1 MSLPHIPDPMP
12 GDAAAADAIEM
23 VIVPRARDLGGF
35 EVRRALPSARKQM
48 VGPFIFFDQMGPALM
63 QLGQGIDVRPHPHI
77 GLSTVTW
84 LFDGSIYH
92 RDSLG
97 SSQPISPGELNWM
110 TAGRGIVHSERTAPP
125 ELARERK
132 VFGIQSWVALP
143 KQFEETAPAFDHVE
157 AHRLP
162 VVDERGISARI
173 IAGSLYGA
181 PSPVKT
187 HSDLFYADVQM
198 AAGSALPLPVDHE
211 ERGVYVAEGEI
222 EVAGQSFT
230 EAACWCS
237 APAITSPFV
246 RRATPASCCSAA
258 SRWMGRA
265 TSGGTS
271 CRHRRTASRPPRT
284 TGNRRASP
292 SCRATR
298 KTSFRCR
305 RSSPQFPSMMSRAS
319 PAAMLKVAVSSSAPT
334 WARAV

>member
-12 GDAAAADAIEM
+12 GDAAAADSIEM

-35 EVRRALPSARKQM
+35 EVRRALPAARKQM
-48 VGPFIFFDQMGPALM
+48 VGPFIFFDQFGPVRMKA
-63 QLGQGIDVRPHPHI
+63 GQGIDVRPHPHI

-97 SSQPISPGELNWM
+97 SAQHISPGELNWM

-143 KQFEETAPAFDHVE
+143 RQFEETAPAFDHV
-157 AHRLP
+157 AALKLP
-162 VVDERGISARI
+162 VIDEKGISARI

-181 PSPVKT
+181 TSPVKT

-198 AAGSALPLPVDHE
+198 TAGAALPLPVEHE
-211 ERGVYVAEGEI
+211 ERGVYVAEGEV

-230 EAACWCS
+230 EGRLLVFR
-237 APAITSPFV
+237 PGDHITL
-246 RRATPASCCSAA
+246 RAKGNA
-258 SRWMGRA
+258 RVMLL
-265 TSGGTS
+265 GGE
-271 CRHRRTASRPPRT
+271 PMDGPRYIWW
-284 TGNRRASP
+284 N
-292 SCRATR
+292 
-298 KTSFRCR
+298 F
-305 RSSPQFPSMMSRAS
+305 
-319 PAAMLKVAVSSSAPT
+319 VSSSKERLEAAKDD
-334 WARAV
+334 WKQARFAIVPGDETDFIPLPDK